1 MRVIVDRDACEA
13 NGICEGLVPEVFE
26 LDDEDVLHIKLDKI
40 PGDLADSVRHAV
52 RSCPK
57 AALSLEE

>member
-1 MRVIVDRDACEA
+1 MRVHVDRDACEA
-13 NGICEGLVPEVFE
+13 NAICAGLVPEVFE
-26 LDDEDVLHIKLDKI
+26 VDDEDVLHINVEDV
-40 PGDLADSVRHAV
+40 PPALADAVRHAV

>member
-1 MRVIVDRDACEA
+1 MRVHVDRDACEA
-13 NGICEGLVPEVFE
+13 NAICAGLVPEVFE
-26 LDDEDVLHIKLDKI
+26 VDDEDVLHISAADV
-40 PGDLADSVRHAV
+40 PPALADAVRHAV